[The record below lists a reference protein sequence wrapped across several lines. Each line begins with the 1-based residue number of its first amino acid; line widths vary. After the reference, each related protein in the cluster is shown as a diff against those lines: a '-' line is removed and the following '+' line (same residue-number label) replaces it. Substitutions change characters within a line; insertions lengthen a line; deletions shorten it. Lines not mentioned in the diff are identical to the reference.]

1 MKSIKKL
8 KEEKHDLQLK
18 ISKIRDLRGVLKFEL
33 DNNPSCNYKEII
45 DQIVIINRQLNTYR
59 EKMDS
64 INHQLYSR
72 L

>member
-18 ISKIRDLRGVLKFEL
+18 ISKIRDQRGVLKVEL
-33 DNNPSCNYKEII
+33 DNNPSCDYKEIM

-59 EKMDS
+59 EK
-64 INHQLYSR
+64 I
-72 L
+72 

>member
-8 KEEKHDLQLK
+8 KDENHDLQLK
-18 ISKIRDLRGVLKFEL
+18 ISKIRDQRGVLKFEL
-33 DNNPSCNYKEII
+33 DNNPSCNYKEIV

-72 L
+72 I

>member
-8 KEEKHDLQLK
+8 KDEKHDLQLK
-18 ISKIRDLRGVLKFEL
+18 ISKIRDQRGVLKFEL

-59 EKMDS
+59 AKMDS

>member
-18 ISKIRDLRGVLKFEL
+18 ISKIRDQRGILKFEL
-33 DNNPSCNYKEII
+33 DNNPSCDYKEIM

-59 EKMDS
+59 AKMDF
-64 INHQLYSR
+64 INHELYSR

>member
-8 KEEKHDLQLK
+8 KDEKHDLQLK
-18 ISKIRDLRGVLKFEL
+18 ISKIRDQRGVLKFEL
-33 DNNPSCNYKEII
+33 DNNPSCNYKEIV

-72 L
+72 I